1 MDDTSPPRSA
11 AEALSIIERQQA
23 RTGHALS
30 PDVALMNTVWG
41 LAYLLGGA
49 AYYLYR
55 VGVLGGLL
63 TVVACLVIGAAAI
76 ATSIVYSVR
85 GSQGVRSAP
94 ELERRGAY
102 YGFGWVIALVLTGV
116 LTYGAGTAVLT
127 PVLFVFVV
135 GLLYLAGGAVWTDP
149 LQYAGGVWIMLVAV
163 AAIFVPSPAHI
174 LVLAVGAGGGMLVLG
189 RMSATRAAHA

>member
-1 MDDTSPPRSA
+1 MDDTAPPRSA

-23 RTGHALS
+23 RTGQALS

-41 LAYLLGGA
+41 LAYLLGGT

-55 VGVLGGLL
+55 VGVLSGVL
-63 TVVACLVIGAAAI
+63 TVVACVAIGAAAI
-76 ATSIVYSVR
+76 ATSVVYSVR
-85 GSQGVRSAP
+85 SAQGVRSAP

-102 YGFGWVIALVLTGV
+102 YGFGWLIGLGLTGV
-116 LTYGAGTAVLT
+116 LAYGAGMPVLT

-149 LQYAGGVWIMLVAV
+149 LQYAGGAWIMLVAV

-189 RMSATRAAHA
+189 RLAAVRR